1 MTKIC
6 VLMAAIAASVAA
18 TFSVAAER
26 KGDYSCRFYTKTMEQ
41 YRAGKKVVPSRAP
54 REMQYL
60 AGLMDGSYF
69 AATRHAYSD
78 DSGADFERFVQKVFK
93 ECKSAPTADARE
105 IVVRLSRSLE
115 SGEKVV
121 PSKDD
126 PEWQTK
132 SIAELEKE
140 PGIVEVL
147 FPNGASG
154 SLWVSMRDD
163 GSRRDGFAEY
173 VCLKLHESGLPKRH
187 AVMIHVYDA
196 AAMARGHM
204 NEIGSNICE
213 FVE

>member
-1 MTKIC
+1 MTR
-6 VLMAAIAASVAA
+6 VAA
-18 TFSVAAER
+18 LSAMFVALVAPWLAAAER
-26 KGDYSCRFYTKTMEQ
+26 KADYSCRFYTKTMEQ
-41 YRAGKKVVPSRAP
+41 YRAGKKVVPSKAP

-60 AGLMDGSYF
+60 TGLMYGSYF
-69 AATRHAYSD
+69 AATRQSFSD
-78 DSGADFERFVQKVFK
+78 DPGADFERYVQKVFK

-115 SGEKVV
+115 SAEKVV

-132 SIAELEKE
+132 AIAELEKE
-140 PGIVEVL
+140 PSIVEAL

-173 VCLKLHESGLPKRH
+173 VCLTLHGAGMPKGQV
-187 AVMIHVYDA
+187 VMIHIWDA
-196 AAMARGHM
+196 AAMAREEM
-204 NEIGSNICE
+204 NEIGSNTCE
-213 FVE
+213 FNQ